1 MIKINIQKAKEIT
14 HNARREARE
23 KEFAPLDEVIAKQIP
38 GHDYNIAESERVS
51 IREKYKTIQSEI
63 DDCNN
68 ESKLRDILEKLQ
80 LN

>member
-23 KEFAPLDEVIAKQIP
+23 KEFVPLDEVISKQIP
-38 GHDYNIAESERVS
+38 GDDYDIVESERVN

-63 DDCNN
+63 DDCTD
-68 ESKLRDILEKLQ
+68 ESKLRDILKKF
-80 LN
+80 